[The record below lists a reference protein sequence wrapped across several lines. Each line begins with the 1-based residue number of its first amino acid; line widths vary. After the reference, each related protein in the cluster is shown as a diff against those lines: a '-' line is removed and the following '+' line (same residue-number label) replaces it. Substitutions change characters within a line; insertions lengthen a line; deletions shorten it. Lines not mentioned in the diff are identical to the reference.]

1 MADVKWIKIVTD
13 IFDNRKI
20 RQIEIMPEGD
30 SILVIWF
37 KLICLAGRI
46 NDNGAIYLTPDI
58 PYTED
63 MLAAQFNRP
72 LNTIKLALNV
82 FTRFGM
88 IEIVDDFLRLPS
100 WEKYQSVDKLERMKA
115 GNRERQARFRERKRD
130 CLPGGDN
137 GGEQNVT
144 LPVTLQVTP
153 CNATDRDREEDRER
167 DRDIEEDRE
176 GEGSP
181 AATPPASPRQTIDYD
196 AIKNL
201 YNSICKSLPQC
212 KVLSDARR
220 KAIKAR
226 LASGYTVDDLRRLF
240 ELAESS
246 SFLRGKND
254 RNWHADFDWLLKDA
268 NMAKVFDGKY
278 DDRKGDNYGT
288 NQPGSGQTRK
298 YGTYL

>member
-1 MADVKWIKIVTD
+1 MAEVKWIKIVTD

-46 NDNGAIYLTPDI
+46 NDNGMIYLTPDI

-72 LNTIKLALNV
+72 LNTIKLALNI
-82 FTRFGM
+82 FQRFQM
-88 IEIVDDFLRLPS
+88 IEVIDDFLRLPS
-100 WEKYQSVDKLERMKA
+100 WEKYQSTDKLERMKA
-115 GNRERQARFRERKRD
+115 SNRERQARFRARQRE
-130 CLPGGDN
+130 CLPDGN
-137 GGEQNVT
+137 GTEQPEVTPPVT
-144 LPVTLQVTP
+144 LPVTP
-153 CNATDRDREEDRER
+153 SNAREEDTEEDR

-176 GEGSP
+176 GEEDS
-181 AATPPASPRQTIDYD
+181 AATPPTPPRQSIDYE

-226 LASGYTVDDLRRLF
+226 LSSGYTVGDFQRLF
-240 ELAESS
+240 ELAEAS

-254 RNWHADFDWLLKDA
+254 RNWNADFDWLFKDA

-278 DDRKGDNYGT
+278 DDRRGECYGT
-288 NQPGSGQTRK
+288 NQSGAGQTRK